1 MSNRVYVKSPSK
13 TKFLNKVLYKV
24 IALESSLMKEPSFK
38 FGNLYVPKIHNFY
51 FPRFI
56 SNVSIF
62 IEDVNWKDS
71 IFLSGMFW

>member
-1 MSNRVYVKSPSK
+1 
-13 TKFLNKVLYKV
+13 
-24 IALESSLMKEPSFK
+24 MKEPSFM
-38 FGNLYVPKIHNFY
+38 FENLYVPKIHNFY

-62 IEDVNWKDS
+62 IEDVNWKVS